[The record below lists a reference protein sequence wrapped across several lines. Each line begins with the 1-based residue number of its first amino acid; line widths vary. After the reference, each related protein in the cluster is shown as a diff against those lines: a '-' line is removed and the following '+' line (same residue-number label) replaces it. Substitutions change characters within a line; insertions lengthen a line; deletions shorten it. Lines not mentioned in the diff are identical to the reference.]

1 MERKRN
7 KTTASITVD
16 ALLLE
21 ELRKRRI
28 NISGLINEL
37 IEGYLNI
44 KEDTSEHEINEII
57 ERENQAEAELIAI
70 KQKRRILEENKRRK
84 QDEVAEKIKKGDLI
98 VLD

>member
-44 KEDTSEHEINEII
+44 KEDTNEQEINEII
-57 ERENQAEAELIAI
+57 ELENQAEAELIAI

>member
-1 MERKRN
+1 LKVTLILK
-7 KTTASITVD
+7 KTHH
-16 ALLLE
+16 
-21 ELRKRRI
+21 
-28 NISGLINEL
+28 
-37 IEGYLNI
+37 
-44 KEDTSEHEINEII
+44 EHEINEII

>member
-44 KEDTSEHEINEII
+44 KEDTS
-57 ERENQAEAELIAI
+57 
-70 KQKRRILEENKRRK
+70 
-84 QDEVAEKIKKGDLI
+84 
-98 VLD
+98 